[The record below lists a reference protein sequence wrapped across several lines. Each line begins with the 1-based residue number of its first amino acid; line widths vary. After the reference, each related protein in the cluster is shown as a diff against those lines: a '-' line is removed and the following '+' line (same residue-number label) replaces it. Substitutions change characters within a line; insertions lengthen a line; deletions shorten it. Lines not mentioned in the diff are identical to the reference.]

1 MSGSPEERIAEL
13 EMRVSFQEHALG
25 ELSDALAQSRME
37 VYRQS
42 EQLRRAM
49 DELKAMRS
57 QVPGDSGN
65 EPPPPHY

>member
-1 MSGSPEERIAEL
+1 MPGSPEERIAEL

-49 DELKAMRS
+49 DELKAMRN

-65 EPPPPHY
+65 EPPPPRY